1 MGTSATSTDSASTDS
16 GSTGSGSIGSGST
29 GPGSTRPGAT
39 VPVDLNPP
47 GLDPRVRVVVID
59 GRHDRGQLM
68 GQVVEQSGIDL
79 TVVGY
84 ADSSV
89 TAVEAVAR
97 LSPNA
102 VVLEIQLPVTQGLET
117 VSALRDAFPDLAII
131 VCSFHTGAA
140 TKQAALARGATA
152 YLVKPF
158 SLRDLRSA
166 LRPSSDS

>member
-1 MGTSATSTDSASTDS
+1 M
-16 GSTGSGSIGSGST
+16 
-29 GPGSTRPGAT
+29 
-39 VPVDLNPP
+39 
-47 GLDPRVRVVVID
+47 ID

-89 TAVEAVAR
+89 TAVEAVGR
-97 LSPNA
+97 LRPNA

-117 VSALRDAFPDLAII
+117 VSELRDAFPDLAII
-131 VCSFHTGAA
+131 VCSFHAGAA

-166 LRPSSDS
+166 LRPTRIADLGRSRRRSQLVGDGGGVHRAIRVTAAFRGSSRVDR